1 MLRQQVDGLSA
12 ELAKATAGQGALT
25 AQIRVLDEEKQIL
38 REKLLSVARND
49 ESYRQQIEQL
59 TRRNENLM
67 SQLNL
72 TREQRVRLRNAVIG
86 AIDDEDRRFTPLR
99 NISLTIYS
107 PKTPKARYFA

>member
-1 MLRQQVDGLSA
+1 MAAQLR
-12 ELAKATAGQGALT
+12 ALE
-25 AQIRVLDEEKQIL
+25 EEKQAL
-38 REKLLSVARND
+38 RDKLFSVARND

-86 AIDDEDRRFTPLR
+86 AIDGEDRRFTP
-99 NISLTIYS
+99 
-107 PKTPKARYFA
+107 